1 MFLSSEFGP
10 RIYILMSSAD
20 IRADSFE
27 EMIRLFTTLIL
38 NVDENRKM

>member
-1 MFLSSEFGP
+1 MYVF
-10 RIYILMSSAD
+10 ILRVRAADILISSAD

-27 EMIRLFTTLIL
+27 ETIRLFTTLIL

>member
-1 MFLSSEFGP
+1 MN
-10 RIYILMSSAD
+10 ILISSAD

-27 EMIRLFTTLIL
+27 KKIRLFTTLIL